1 MSVAL
6 PPFPELVDE
15 HGASLYRFLYFS
27 VGPNDAGDCYQDT
40 MVSALRAYPELKSA
54 DNLRSWLFTIAH
66 HKAVDT
72 GRFAARRAMPVALVP
87 EEAVD
92 ANHHHADEELWSA
105 VKELPDGQ
113 RDAVLFR
120 FVGDLTYADVA
131 RTLGCTEAAARQ
143 RVKEGIAKLRKAV
156 T

>member
-1 MSVAL
+1 MTVQL
-6 PPFPELVDE
+6 PPFQHLVDE
-15 HGASLYRFLYFS
+15 HGPCLYRFLYFA

-40 MVSALRAYPELKSA
+40 MVSALRAYPELRSA

-66 HKAVDT
+66 NKVLDA
-72 GRFAARRAMPVALVP
+72 GRSSSRRPTPVACVP
-87 EEAVD
+87 DKATAPPED
-92 ANHHHADEELWSA
+92 PDEELWSA
-105 VKELPDGQ
+105 VKSLPNGQ

-143 RVKEGIAKLRKAV
+143 RVREGIAKLREVV